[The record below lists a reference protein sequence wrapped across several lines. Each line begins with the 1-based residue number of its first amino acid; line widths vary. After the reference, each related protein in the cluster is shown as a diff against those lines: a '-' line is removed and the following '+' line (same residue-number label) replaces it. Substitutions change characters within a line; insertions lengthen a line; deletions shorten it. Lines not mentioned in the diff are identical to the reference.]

1 MYNST
6 TKNSPELHAFFL
18 KGEEIVVEG
27 NTHFILDDPA
37 ALYWMEEEEG
47 DLFMFLP
54 QDKSFIPQFLVDVAP
69 FDLLL
74 PAPVVKE
81 AKGYS
86 LFFVSSRRARLRKI
100 SLQMVREE
108 IQRSDASAKAISALL
123 DKWGLHL
130 ISYFVSPPEGESV
143 DYYFQVKEKV
153 EAKEGTKLALMR
165 TLAPEEKNHVVWLQI
180 KKGSATLSGES
191 LYTFSA
197 EKNLLFPLSFFH
209 SLHVQNDLEMESA
222 FTYDYLKSAFDLFF
236 SSIAYFYLR
245 VFDRLSEKRAKGL
258 EEAVEKMQKKKR
270 LEEERYQEAFYKL
283 GSVLNEKI
291 TIPSSHE
298 GTPLFKACDLV
309 CQDLK
314 IQIYMPPLS
323 EGDDEDK
330 QVRQIATHNEIYLR
344 KTTLGPEWWKRS
356 SGPIL
361 AFWQGG
367 GAVALLPRKNG
378 YEVIDPNTQTH
389 VPLAVALPSL
399 SDKAYVFYEGFPKK
413 VLYFTSF
420 IKGCYKYNLKDFLLI
435 FAVALLGG
443 LLNLFLPFAMKT
455 LFDTL
460 SFGKD
465 LNLLSQL
472 TMGLLIITFSSSL
485 FLLVKNFTVQRIQ
498 GIAKNQLETSLWA
511 RLLDLPAS
519 FFRKN
524 PSGNLMSYASTL
536 QGMRADIVSNVTKL
550 VLDGAYCFFYLLLM
564 IFYSWQL
571 AFLGIGGIFL
581 AALIYAVCITI
592 QVRLTSKVVD
602 LSSRIQGVVVQII
615 TGIAKIRVAGAESR
629 FFGIWGHLFAEKKR
643 LSIKIKYA
651 SAVQSLV
658 FRLFP
663 LLLTATLFSV
673 AIALFKGGFSYNLA
687 QQTSGLSMGTFLG
700 FATAFNLFIA
710 AALEILETLFAQSLA
725 LPYWDKA
732 KFILQEPLEKPQE
745 RLQTAKLKG
754 AVALEQISFRY
765 SKEEEWILQDISMV
779 ANPGEMIGIVGPSGS
794 GKSTLVRLLL
804 GFETPEQGE
813 VLYDELALQDLDLR
827 SVRKQIG
834 TVLQNAGILAGSLF
848 ENIVGAGTYTVEEIE
863 RALFLSGFEE
873 DLRKLPMGL
882 NTILPMGGSTLSGGQ
897 RQRLY
902 LARALV
908 SSPKILILDEATSA
922 LDNKTQELVSAN
934 LDSINVTRIVIA
946 HRLSTI
952 QHADRIYVLEKGRI
966 VESGTFQ
973 ELAAQKGLFADML
986 KRQSIG

>member
-1 MYNST
+1 MYNLT
-6 TKNSPELHAFFL
+6 AKIPPELHAFFL
-18 KGEEIVVEG
+18 KGEGIVVEG
-27 NTHFILDDPA
+27 NTHFILDDPTSI
-37 ALYWMEEEEG
+37 YWMEEEEG
-47 DLFMFLP
+47 DLFMFSP
-54 QDKSFIPQFLVDVAP
+54 QDKSFIPQFLLDVAP
-69 FDLLL
+69 GDLLL
-74 PAPVVKE
+74 PAPLAKE
-81 AKGYS
+81 AKSYS

-108 IQRSDASAKAISALL
+108 IQRSDASAQAIALLL
-123 DKWGLHL
+123 DKWVLHL
-130 ISYFVSPPEGESV
+130 ISYFVSPEEGESA
-143 DYYFQVKEKV
+143 DYYFKPKEKV
-153 EAKEGTKLALMR
+153 EAKEGTKLALTH
-165 TLAPEEKNHVVWLQI
+165 TLAPEEKNRVTWLQI

-197 EKNLLFPLSFFH
+197 EKNLLYPFSFAH
-209 SLHVQNDLEMESA
+209 SLQVQSDLEMETG
-222 FTYDYLKSAFDLFF
+222 FTNDFLKSAFDQSF
-236 SSIAYFYLR
+236 SSIAYFHLR
-245 VFDRLSEKRAKGL
+245 IFDRLCEKRAKGL

-283 GSVLNEKI
+283 GSVLNDKI
-291 TIPSSHE
+291 SIPSAHE
-298 GTPLFKACDLV
+298 GTPLYKACDLV

-314 IQIYMPPLS
+314 IQIQMPPLS
-323 EGDDEDK
+323 ENDDEDK
-330 QVRQIATHNEIYLR
+330 QVRQIAAHNEIYLR
-344 KTTLGPEWWKRS
+344 KITLSPEWWRGAN
-356 SGPIL
+356 GPIL
-361 AFWQGG
+361 AFWKEG
-367 GAVALLPRKNG
+367 GAVALLQRKKG
-378 YEVIDPNTQTH
+378 YELVDPSTKMH
-389 VPLAVALPSL
+389 VPLAVAISSL

-413 VLYFTSF
+413 VIKFIDF

-435 FAVALLGG
+435 FTVALLGG
-443 LLNLFLPFAMKT
+443 ILNMFLPFAMKT

-460 SFGKD
+460 NFGKD

-485 FLLVKNFTVQRIQ
+485 FLLVKNFTIQRIQ

-524 PSGNLMSYASTL
+524 PSGNLMNYAATL
-536 QGMRADIVSNVTKL
+536 QGMRADMVTNATKL
-550 VLDGAYCFFYLLLM
+550 VIDGVYCFFYLLQM
-564 IFYSWQL
+564 FIYSGKL
-571 AFLGIGGIFL
+571 SFIGLGGVFL

-592 QVRLTSKVVD
+592 QVRLTDKVVD

-643 LSIKIKYA
+643 LNIKIQYA
-651 SAVQSLV
+651 NAVQSLV

-663 LLLTATLFSV
+663 LLLTVVLFSV
-673 AIALFKGGFSYNLA
+673 AISLFKGHFSFNLA
-687 QQTSGLSMGTFLG
+687 QPMTGMSMGTFLG
-700 FATAFNLFIA
+700 FSTAFNLFVM
-710 AALEILETLFAQSLA
+710 AALEIFETLFSQSLA
-725 LPYWDKA
+725 IPYWKKA
-732 KFILQEPLEKPQE
+732 KFILQEPLEKPGEKMQP
-745 RLQTAKLKG
+745 AKLKG
-754 AVALEQISFRY
+754 AVALEHISFRY
-765 SKEEEWILQDISMV
+765 DKEGEWILQDISMV
-779 ANPGEMIGIVGPSGS
+779 ANPGEMIGIVGPSGC

-804 GFETPEQGE
+804 GFETPDQGE

-834 TVLQNAGILAGSLF
+834 TVLQNAGILSGSIY
-848 ENIVGAGTYTVEEIE
+848 ENIVGAGSYTVEEIE
-863 RALFLSGFEE
+863 RALMLSGFEE
-873 DLRKLPMGL
+873 DLLKLPMGL
-882 NTILPMGGSTLSGGQ
+882 NTVMPMGGTTVSGGQ

-952 QHADRIYVLEKGRI
+952 QHADRIYVLDRGRI
-966 VESGTFQ
+966 IETGTFH

-986 KRQSIG
+986 KRQSLE